1 MLISTDGG
9 PAIRFGCVS
18 QARMF
23 LRTYGIHGIKEMR
36 ILVVDDNQ
44 IVAFTTEAIL
54 AHEKHHVKTAQN
66 GDDGYSA
73 YLHFEPEV
81 VITDIQMPHKNGFQM
96 MKTIRSHNPGVKAI
110 YMSGNLGLFH
120 SELETEKN
128 KYAAIPL
135 SKPFTRMDLLGALH
149 TI

>member
-1 MLISTDGG
+1 M
-9 PAIRFGCVS
+9 
-18 QARMF
+18 
-23 LRTYGIHGIKEMR
+23 KEMK

-44 IVAFTTEAIL
+44 TVAFTTEAIL
-54 AHEKHHVKTAQN
+54 AHENHHVKTANN

-96 MKTIRSHNPGVKAI
+96 METIRSHNPEVKAI
-110 YMSGNLGLFH
+110 YMSGNLNLFH
-120 SELETEKN
+120 SELEMEKN
-128 KYAAIPL
+128 RYAAIPL
-135 SKPFTRMDLLGALH
+135 SKPFTRTDLLSALR